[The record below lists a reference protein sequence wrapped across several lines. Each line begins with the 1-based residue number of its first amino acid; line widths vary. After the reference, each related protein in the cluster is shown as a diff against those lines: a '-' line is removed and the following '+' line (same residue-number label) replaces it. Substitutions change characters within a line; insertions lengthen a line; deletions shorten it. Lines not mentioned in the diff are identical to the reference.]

1 MMKMKRLHFFLLL
14 AGLLLTA
21 CGGDDD
27 MATGSGNSKP
37 VEPSTPTTPTTPTSW
52 TLEITSP
59 VTRGLNLS
67 GSIVTPTWSTSD
79 KIYVYYGSQC
89 VGVLHPKENKNNAK
103 DYVQLVG
110 NLDTPTSGP
119 YSVGDK
125 LSFYYQCDKGFS
137 NYTGQGGTIESIAS
151 DYDYHIAEN
160 VSITKVDAANRI
172 VTVGQQFNMVPQQ
185 AIARFSFTRS
195 LDKDDIITIEG
206 CPYSTSVKLKA
217 DVAEGGYVYVALP
230 LSASAASYDLTFTV
244 TRGGAS
250 YYKTKLLGKTM
261 QNGKTYQ
268 ASTLVMAVNLG
279 NAWWATRN
287 LLDNK
292 TYSVVSSPFT
302 TSEKYNGSYFAWGE
316 IKTRDYGF
324 TSASYTAPSPLPTV
338 LPSNLD
344 AATEFCGSAW
354 RMPKKAEADALAK
367 VNREWIVEGSKYYM
381 KFYDSSKPD
390 KYIIMPAGGAWN
402 TQQIYP
408 DRGFYWTSSIWSDN
422 TIYSTRLDFSS
433 TSAYTFNGERY
444 LGCLIRPVL
453 NI

>member
-37 VEPSTPTTPTTPTSW
+37 VEPSTPTTPATPTSW

-59 VTRGLNLS
+59 ITRGLS
-67 GSIVTPTWSTSD
+67 FDGSTVTPTWSTSD
-79 KIYVYYGSQC
+79 KIYVYYGNQR
-89 VGVLHPKENKNNAK
+89 VGVLHPKENKANAK

-110 NLDTPTSGP
+110 NLDTPSSGAYSTSGT
-119 YSVGDK
+119 

-137 NYTGQGGTIESIAS
+137 DYTLQGGTIASIAS

-160 VSITKVDAANRI
+160 VAITAVDATNRI
-172 VTVGQQFNMVPQQ
+172 VTVGQFNMVPQQ
-185 AIARFSFTRS
+185 AIARFSFTRD
-195 LDKDDIITIEG
+195 LKTNDIITIEEN
-206 CPYSTSVKLKA
+206 SILASVKLKA
-217 DVAEGGYVYVALP
+217 DVSEGGYVYVALP

-244 TRGGAS
+244 TRGGDS
-250 YYKTKLLGKTM
+250 YYKTKLLDKSM

-268 ASTLVMAVNLG
+268 ASTLVMAVKLG

-287 LLDNK
+287 LVDNK
-292 TYSVVSSPFT
+292 TYSEVPSPFT
-302 TSEKYNGSYFAWGE
+302 TSEKTNGSYFAWGE
-316 IKTRDYGF
+316 ITTRDYGF

-344 AATEFCGSAW
+344 AATKFCGSAW
-354 RMPKKAEADALAK
+354 RMPTKAEADALAG
-367 VNREWIVEGSKYYM
+367 VNREWIVEGSKYCM

-402 TQQIYP
+402 TNQIYP

-422 TIYSTRLDFSS
+422 TTYSTRLDFSS
-433 TSAYTFNGERY
+433 ASAYTYMSERY